1 MFDDDGLDI
10 TLAIKAKNGN
20 ITFEE
25 IFDKNTPQLT
35 GINHKLG
42 TIHSVKGETFEA
54 VLVILKRGGIGK
66 YYKTLITENVGIE
79 DNEELRIVY
88 VGVTRPKKLLVLAVP
103 DNDKQSWETKFLNQ
117 SVQSKL
123 F

>member
-1 MFDDDGLDI
+1 M
-10 TLAIKAKNGN
+10 
-20 ITFEE
+20 
-25 IFDKNTPQLT
+25 
-35 GINHKLG
+35 
-42 TIHSVKGETFEA
+42 KGETFEA
-54 VLVILKRGGIGK
+54 VLVILKNKGIGK
-66 YYKTLITENVGIE
+66 YYKTLIKENVGIE